1 MLEHLVALTS
11 RAAFLQLQDAESER
25 RRRIARLQAV
35 VMTLENLLI
44 HPAGEPPEAEGPAS
58 NRRSSDAEG
67 GIAAATT
74 SERVAAI
81 KAAPS
86 SKRRRRLVP
95 ETLAAT

>member
-1 MLEHLVALTS
+1 MRLEK
-11 RAAFLQLQDAESER
+11 
-25 RRRIARLQAV
+25 
-35 VMTLENLLI
+35 LLI

-58 NRRSSDAEG
+58 NRRSADAEG

-86 SKRRRRLVP
+86 SKRPQTIGGFNVSSMVVQIENVGAKSKPSIDKFEPSRTPISSIVSSI
-95 ETLAAT
+95 